1 MFIVRN
7 FWTFKDFPFKKKW
20 LMARNHL
27 RLSLPFK
34 TIFRKQNKNKNKT
47 NNTLFLLIWHCF
59 GMTRQK
65 KAAKIV
71 HCCNGK
77 MIVFSVS
84 EWGRRKT
91 RWMMFFCSFLWIWDM
106 LLCEYFF
113 FFLLLLLCRYWR
125 PILARLQHEWWKET
139 QDSRNSRTDW
149 KVVFCSNAFTR
160 LWIICLLYKHI
171 CKQWHSNRLSYFDKW
186 EMSKCYV
193 LFVVY
198 LKTDFEVCQSNAQLW
213 RF

>member
-1 MFIVRN
+1 
-7 FWTFKDFPFKKKW
+7 
-20 LMARNHL
+20 MARNHL

-59 GMTRQK
+59 GMTRRK

-91 RWMMFFCSFLWIWDM
+91 RWMMFFLLLLMNMRYAFVWI
-106 LLCEYFF
+106 FF
-113 FFLLLLLCRYWR
+113 FFCFCFCVDIGAQYWLVYNMSDGKR
-125 PILARLQHEWWKET
+125 CKIVGTRERIEKF
-139 QDSRNSRTDW
+139 
-149 KVVFCSNAFTR
+149 FCSNAFTR
-160 LWIICLLYKHI
+160 LWIIWLLHKHI
-171 CKQWHSNRLSYFDKW
+171 CKQWHSNRFNYFDKW

-213 RF
+213 RFYKLTNFDFLF